1 MKHLT
6 VLIPVV
12 LLAGLFLSACVPRE
26 KYDNLKAQN
35 DELKQTIETQKRM
48 GDDADKLHLARTSG
62 LEERNLDL
70 KKRLTEARTELRG
83 RQRALE
89 ELQKKYADVQKKHKA
104 ASGELSKAVTNR
116 LALIK
121 EKNKLNATIIT
132 LRGDIA
138 TLKDT
143 VKDLKKRLDENK
155 PIEPRTGPAD
165 LPPKST
171 P

>member
-6 VLIPVV
+6 VLIAVV
-12 LLAGLFLSACVPRE
+12 FLAGLFLNACSPRK

-35 DELKQTIETQKRM
+35 DKLEQTIETQKRM
-48 GDDADKLHLARTSG
+48 ADNADKLHLARTSG

-70 KKRLTEARTELRG
+70 KKRLTEARIQLRD
-83 RQRALE
+83 RQKALE
-89 ELQKKYADVQKKHKA
+89 GLQKKYADVLQKHKA
-104 ASGELSKAVTNR
+104 ASGELSKAVTNS

-121 EKNKLNATIIT
+121 KKNKLNATIIT
-132 LRGDIA
+132 LKGDIA
-138 TLKDT
+138 TLNDT
-143 VKDLKKRLDENK
+143 VKDLKNRLDENK
-155 PIEPRTGPAD
+155 PIEPRTAPAD